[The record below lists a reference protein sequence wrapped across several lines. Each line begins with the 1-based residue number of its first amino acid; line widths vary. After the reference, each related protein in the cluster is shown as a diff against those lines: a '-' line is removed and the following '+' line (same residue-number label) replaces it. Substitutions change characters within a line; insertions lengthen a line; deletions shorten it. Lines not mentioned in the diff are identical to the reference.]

1 TGALVPHL
9 ERSVSFGNVAFLAL
23 IAGGL
28 ALTLLPREWRP
39 FGGGVV
45 TYIGMLAWE
54 NRLAEQGS
62 ITRQLLIGASLVAI
76 MASRPQGI
84 FGTKRVEVI

>member
-1 TGALVPHL
+1 
-9 ERSVSFGNVAFLAL
+9 
-23 IAGGL
+23 L
-28 ALTLLPREWRP
+28 ALTLLTPVWRP
-39 FGGGVV
+39 FAAGVV

-54 NRLAEQGS
+54 NRLADQGS

-84 FGTKRVEVI
+84 FGTKRVEVL